1 MRIYNVTIKAEIYKT
16 VTVTAKNEDEAYSE
30 AHEIFSVISDKWPEK
45 YNQETISV
53 VEILSC

>member
-30 AHEIFSVISDKWPEK
+30 AHEIFSVISDEWPEK
-45 YNQETISV
+45 YNEETISV
-53 VEILSC
+53 EEVLSC